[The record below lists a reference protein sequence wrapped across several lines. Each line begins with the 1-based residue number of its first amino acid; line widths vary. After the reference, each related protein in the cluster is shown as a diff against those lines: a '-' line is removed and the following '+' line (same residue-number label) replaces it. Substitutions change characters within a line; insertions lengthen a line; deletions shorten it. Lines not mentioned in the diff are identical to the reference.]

1 MNLKQALTLAKKH
14 TWNVCSGP
22 ITYMLGY
29 PFMIGFMR
37 MEKYYPEHYD
47 HVILSFMN
55 ELGTQWTDE
64 PQNIKNIKQLY
75 ENPKRTR
82 RLIKTWLVAVE
93 TFYQSFGAYEKKVQH
108 VPINEVFDH
117 YLAFLEKYTDLWA
130 PPLALDSIG
139 LYTEGELLREFLSH
153 FPAHVEAQKDFI
165 TLCHPSKPS
174 FMIEEHLSILQL
186 ARAYKQRQKKRQ
198 LLLKKHQQSFFWIE
212 NNYLQIKVLSLEHFR
227 KKVEEKSQ
235 RTLEEINHE
244 IAYLTDTQGKEYE
257 KERILRRLNLP
268 KSLQEKILFTAE
280 LGTWQ
285 DQRKK
290 MCLRANHMLTLF
302 LETISRKTTYSLK
315 ELYHISPEELQQ
327 IILKGKKIS
336 RTRLKE
342 RHEALVMIVS
352 RPANEDLFS
361 GSAAKEIIQALHKTT
376 FGKISTEDTIISG
389 VIVSYGKERLI
400 EGKVRIVLDP
410 ASDQFLEGEILVA
423 SMTRPEYVPLMK
435 KAKAII
441 TDEGGITS
449 HAGIVSRELSIPC
462 IVGTKIATKILKNGM
477 RVEIDINKG
486 MIIPKLEKV

>member
-1 MNLKQALTLAKKH
+1 
-14 TWNVCSGP
+14 
-22 ITYMLGY
+22 
-29 PFMIGFMR
+29 
-37 MEKYYPEHYD
+37 
-47 HVILSFMN
+47 
-55 ELGTQWTDE
+55 
-64 PQNIKNIKQLY
+64 
-75 ENPKRTR
+75 
-82 RLIKTWLVAVE
+82 
-93 TFYQSFGAYEKKVQH
+93 
-108 VPINEVFDH
+108 
-117 YLAFLEKYTDLWA
+117 
-130 PPLALDSIG
+130 
-139 LYTEGELLREFLSH
+139 
-153 FPAHVEAQKDFI
+153 
-165 TLCHPSKPS
+165 
-174 FMIEEHLSILQL
+174 MIEEHLSILQL